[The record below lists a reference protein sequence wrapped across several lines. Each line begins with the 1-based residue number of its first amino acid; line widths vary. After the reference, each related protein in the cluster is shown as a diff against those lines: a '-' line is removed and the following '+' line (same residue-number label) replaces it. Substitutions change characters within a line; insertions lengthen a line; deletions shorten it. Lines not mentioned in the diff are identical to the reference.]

1 MHRRAHLPCRR
12 LAASRQ
18 SFGGH
23 EGGTSM
29 KIGMLS
35 QWYDPETGPAALPG
49 VYAREF
55 ASQGHQVSVLTGFPN
70 YPHGHLYPGYSIRPR
85 TREGAAPL
93 RVTRTALYP
102 NHSSSTLGRIA
113 NYASFGASA
122 TIFGGRA
129 LRHADAIWVFNSP
142 VTVSAPL
149 LTHSRFGRTPIF
161 LHVQDIWP
169 DSLIESGMFPGGF
182 IGKAAEHA
190 IAALVRLTERRS
202 AVIGVISES
211 VRDLILERN
220 PGIDRAKIV
229 YAPNPANERVFR
241 PVSELRA
248 VLDIGNL
255 DQGVT
260 EIMYAGAIGEFQG
273 LDTVIE
279 TASILKRRQDIQFTI
294 VGDGTSRER
303 LARKA
308 QDLGLTNIHFTGRV
322 PQDEIPCLVARADIQ
337 MVSLAASPF
346 LAYTTPSKI
355 SSLLA
360 SGVPV
365 VAQLEGD
372 GANLLTQSGAASV
385 VVPGDPERF
394 ADAVCSLVDAGPK
407 RWDEMGKSGRRY
419 YEENL
424 SVNAAASRIIEAIRA
439 AGVAG

>member
-1 MHRRAHLPCRR
+1 
-12 LAASRQ
+12 
-18 SFGGH
+18 
-23 EGGTSM
+23 M

-55 ASQGHQVSVLTGFPN
+55 VNQGHQVSVLTGFPN
-70 YPHGHLYPGYSIRPR
+70 YPQGRLYPGYSIRPR
-85 TREGAAPL
+85 MREGAAPL

-102 NHSSSTLGRIA
+102 NHSSSALGRIA

-122 TIFGGRA
+122 TVFGGGAFRN
-129 LRHADAIWVFNSP
+129 ADAIWVFNSP

-169 DSLIESGMFPGGF
+169 DSLIESGMFPGGVV
-182 IGKAAEHA
+182 GKVAERA

-220 PGIDRAKIV
+220 PAIDPAKIV
-229 YAPNPANERVFR
+229 YAPNPANEQVFR
-241 PVSELRA
+241 PVSEQRA
-248 VLDIGNL
+248 ALGIQSGDR
-255 DQGVT
+255 GVT
-260 EIMYAGAIGEFQG
+260 EIMYAGAIGEVQG
-273 LDTVIE
+273 LDTVVD
-279 TASILKRRQDIQFTI
+279 AAAILKHRDDIRFTI
-294 VGDGTSRER
+294 VGDGISRER

-308 QDLGLTNIHFTGRV
+308 QDLGLTNVHFTGRV
-322 PQDEIPCLVARADIQ
+322 PQDDIPGLVARADIQ
-337 MVSLAASPF
+337 MVSLAANPF
-346 LAYTTPSKI
+346 LGYTTPSKI

-385 VVPGDPERF
+385 VTPGDPESF
-394 ADAVCSLVDAGPK
+394 AHAVGSLVDAGPAK
-407 RWDEMGKSGRRY
+407 WDEMGQSGRRF
-419 YEENL
+419 YEDNL
-424 SVNAAASRIIEAIRA
+424 SVKAAASRIIDAIRA